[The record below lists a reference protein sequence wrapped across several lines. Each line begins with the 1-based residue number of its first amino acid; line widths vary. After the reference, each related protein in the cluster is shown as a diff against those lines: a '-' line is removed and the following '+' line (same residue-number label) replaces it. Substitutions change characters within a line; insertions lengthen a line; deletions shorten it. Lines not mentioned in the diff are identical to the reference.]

1 VQPTRSHDRVVDLLY
16 CEHGPALLL
25 FAMGITGE
33 RSRAQDAV
41 QQVFLKLLE
50 RGDLG
55 HAVDIKA
62 YLFACVRNAALNDSK
77 IRRRHV
83 ALRGARRE
91 LEVIILLSPGLTEG
105 TSSWGKLADIP
116 AGPHPLNGHPLKF
129 PIHVRQVRSPVRLAP
144 SADNEGKCGGVRGIA
159 GGPDHCN
166 GVRTRR
172 SSRSRW
178 R

>member
-129 PIHVRQVRSPVRLAP
+129 PGVSFSLHGGSFPGNCAQFCVSVQGFTPVERLP
-144 SADNEGKCGGVRGIA
+144 QTDSDTWNLA
-159 GGPDHCN
+159 G
-166 GVRTRR
+166 
-172 SSRSRW
+172 
-178 R
+178 